1 MQLLQSVANQ
11 NANITMVFHSNTSSN
26 ITFLKE
32 RTNGICNYLFIF
44 IFVSYRTMSMPRSVR
59 CQLCETDIEN
69 VIMLRSHLMTRLHLK
84 REQEVGFNGEA

>member
-1 MQLLQSVANQ
+1 MVEQ
-11 NANITMVFHSNTSSN
+11 NANITMVFHSNKFS
-26 ITFLKE
+26 IVTFLKQ
-32 RTNGICNYLFIF
+32 RTNGKSVCNYLFIF

-84 REQEVGFNGEA
+84 REQEVGYNGEA